1 MTKDSQTRTLKEEL
15 AHQEELVA
23 KLIRE
28 KKTAGESRQKTEEDI
43 QANEDRCNHLTKV
56 KLKLEQSLDES
67 EDSLEREKKSR
78 ADADKLKKKVES
90 DLKLTQ
96 ETVSDLER
104 VKEELNATIQRK
116 EKELASAAAK
126 IEDEQTLGG
135 KYFKQIKEL
144 QARIEELDEELAIE
158 RQNRNK
164 AEKNRATL
172 SRDIE
177 DLGEKLEDAG
187 NNTSTQIEL
196 NKKREAE
203 LNKLKTEME
212 ESNIAFEGTLANT
225 RSKHNGVIAEM
236 GGTIDELNK
245 SKAKA
250 EAEKGRLERELQ
262 ETKTALETA
271 IRSRQTVEKEGK
283 LTQASTSMAS

>member
-1 MTKDSQTRTLKEEL
+1 M
-15 AHQEELVA
+15 
-23 KLIRE
+23 
-28 KKTAGESRQKTEEDI
+28 
-43 QANEDRCNHLTKV
+43 V

-67 EDSLEREKKSR
+67 EDSLKREKKAR
-78 ADADKLKKKVES
+78 ADADKLKKKVEA

-104 VKEELNATIQRK
+104 LKEELNSTIQRK
-116 EKELASAAAK
+116 EKELASIGAK

-135 KYFKQIKEL
+135 KYHKQVKEL
-144 QARIEELDEELAIE
+144 QARIEELEEELAIE

-187 NNTSTQIEL
+187 NNTATQIEL

-203 LNKLKTEME
+203 LHKLKIEME
-212 ESNIAFEGTLANT
+212 ESNIAFEGVLANT
-225 RSKHNGVIAEM
+225 RSKHNSVISEL
-236 GGTIDELNK
+236 GGQIDDLNK
-245 SKAKA
+245 AKAKA
-250 EAEKGRLERELQ
+250 EAEKARLERSFRNVRTLWMQ
-262 ETKTALETA
+262 LLETDNMW
-271 IRSRQTVEKEGK
+271 RRK
-283 LTQASTSMAS
+283 